1 MYDKHM
7 CYCENAGGTLAESI
21 VDAEGNSPQ
30 LISAVEETS
39 GKLTQ
44 LKDILKR
51 MSDELSKDLGDTT
64 AAEKAAIAPY
74 GELMT
79 TKTNEVNALN

>member
-21 VDAEGNSPQ
+21 ADAEGNSPQ

-44 LKDILKR
+44 LKDILK
-51 MSDELSKDLGDTT
+51 G
-64 AAEKAAIAPY
+64 
-74 GELMT
+74 
-79 TKTNEVNALN
+79 